1 VSAAT
6 NDTMPSMPWLT
17 GVTQYLDWDHLS
29 NSGAPVKMRG
39 VVCIHE
45 QDDGIG
51 WKHTNFRTNK
61 PSVTRSRVLIIQTIV
76 SVACWRWSSADRD
89 RSLWPT
95 TSQSALCALNDVAD
109 GVRYIFAWKL
119 DQAAGLHLET
129 RATGEPCWLLK
140 PVR

>member
-1 VSAAT
+1 
-6 NDTMPSMPWLT
+6 
-17 GVTQYLDWDHLS
+17 
-29 NSGAPVKMRG
+29 MRG

-76 SVACWRWSSADRD
+76 SVFCRPRSSADVD

-95 TSQSALCALNDVAD
+95 TSQFALRV
-109 GVRYIFAWKL
+109 VW
-119 DQAAGLHLET
+119 
-129 RATGEPCWLLK
+129 
-140 PVR
+140 